1 METLLIIA
9 IAISAFSLF
18 ANIVLIFKKG
28 SKSNDEKILQEQQNL
43 FKLFEEQVRKDFQN
57 QQFLIQQLSN
67 SQIDLIKVYN
77 NNVVDNIKALSQA
90 STKELQVITQKMS
103 ELTASNITQ
112 MEKLTEV
119 TSKNLLQM
127 QQSNE
132 RKLDEM
138 RAIVDEKLN
147 ATLQDRLNKSFA
159 IVSEQLQAV
168 TKGLGEMQ
176 SLANGVGDLKK
187 VITNVKT
194 RGTFGEV
201 QLGNLLEQMLSPNQY
216 ASQINTNPENS
227 DRVDYVVKLPGKDD
241 KDVLLPIDAKF
252 PMEDYLRLVDA
263 TEKGSVDDIQKS
275 QKALEARIKDEA
287 KKINAKYICVPQT
300 TDFAIMYLATE
311 GLYSEIIK
319 NTNLVEKLQ
328 QEFRILICGPTTL
341 SALLNS
347 LQMGFKTMAIEKR
360 SAEIWNT
367 LSVFR
372 KEFTTFVELLDKTQ
386 KKLSEASNTIEDAT
400 KKSQKISKQLSKV
413 EDIGGND
420 VSGSLEWELLFSFF
434 VR

>member
-9 IAISAFSLF
+9 IAISALSLF
-18 ANIVLIFKKG
+18 ASVVLIFKKG
-28 SKSNDEKILQEQQNL
+28 GKSNDEKILQEQQNL

-216 ASQINTNPENS
+216 ASQINTNQENS

-263 TEKGSVDDIQKS
+263 TEKGSVEDIQKS

-420 VSGSLEWELLFSFF
+420 VSGSLE
-434 VR
+434 